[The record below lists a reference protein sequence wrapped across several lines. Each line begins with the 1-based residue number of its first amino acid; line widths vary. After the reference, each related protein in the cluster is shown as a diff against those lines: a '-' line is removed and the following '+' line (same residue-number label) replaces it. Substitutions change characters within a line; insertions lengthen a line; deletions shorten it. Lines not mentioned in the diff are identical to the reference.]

1 MKKFCFTLSL
11 LFAGLA
17 ATAQSKETETAD
29 KLFGRFEYI
38 EAAQEYLKLAKKGKD
53 PYVYKQLGDS
63 YYNVFNSKE
72 AVKWYA
78 KAVESKQDAETYYRY
93 AQMLKAEGQYE
104 EANKQMQQFAK
115 LAPKDQRA
123 VIFNQDPNYLP
134 KLRNQTKLFDE
145 RILDINDKQYAD
157 FGAVLANDNTLY
169 FTSSRN
175 TARRTYGRN
184 EEPYLDIYTA
194 TYNDQ
199 TGRIS
204 EPQALSEINTK
215 WHDGPVAI
223 SSDGKTMYFAS
234 ESFANGEFEKDNS
247 NIKQRTGLI
256 YLFVATKTDGKWG
269 NVKPVPFNGTSWST
283 GNPAISKDGKTLYF
297 TSNRKGSVGD
307 TDIWKVE
314 IKGNNK
320 FGEPVNLGKEIN
332 TEGKETFPFITDDG
346 KLYFSSNGHKGFG
359 GLDIF
364 MADIANNGEVINL
377 GAPIN
382 SPQDDFSFSFNYE
395 KNIGF
400 FSSNRKD
407 KDNMYF
413 AIPVCGVEAIVN
425 VTDINTGKV
434 IPSAKVAILDDKQ
447 NVIETRTTD
456 ENGKLVYSVDCDRAY
471 SLKASADG
479 FETSLFTIGK
489 TRGGKVDVMAKL
501 KPITNLIVD
510 GKVQLNTIYFEY
522 NKSNITPEAAFELD
536 KLVEAMNQKPEIKI
550 AVNAHTDSRGSDE
563 YNLNL
568 SDQRARA
575 VVQYAI
581 SKGIAKERI
590 TGKGFGETQP
600 KVNCGEN
607 CTEEQHA
614 TNRRTEFLIV
624 E

>member
-1 MKKFCFTLSL
+1 MKKICFTLSL

-17 ATAQSKETETAD
+17 VTAQSKETETAD

-169 FTSSRN
+169 FTSARN

-194 TYNDQ
+194 TYNEQ

-215 WHDGPVAI
+215 WHDGPVAL

-256 YLFVATKTDGKWG
+256 YLFVATKADGKWG

-283 GNPAISKDGKTLYF
+283 GNPALSKDGKTLYF

-314 IKGNNK
+314 VKGGNK

-332 TEGKETFPFITDDG
+332 TEGKETFPYITDDG

-364 MADIANNGEVINL
+364 MVDIANNGEVINL

-407 KDNMYF
+407 KDNMYL
-413 AIPVCGVEAIVN
+413 AIPVCGVEALVN
-425 VTDINTGKV
+425 VTDVNTGKV

-456 ENGKLVYSVDCDRAY
+456 ENGKLVYNVDCDRAY

-479 FETSLFTIGK
+479 YETSLFTINK

-536 KLVEAMNQKPEIKI
+536 KLVEAMKQKPEIKI

-600 KVNCGEN
+600 KVNCGDN

-614 TNRRTEFLIV
+614 INRRTEFLIV